1 MAKPDKPNKPDLS
14 SFKDQR
20 DILREI
26 NAEIGKQNSAV
37 KEAAKSYS
45 NLESIAYKLQN
56 SEEQITDLN
65 EKQLKALKSKAQIA
79 LRELKFAA
87 DRLKTGKILTAQ
99 EKAILQAKKDSFK
112 VESDFVKKV
121 TEELDAHI
129 KITKQLG
136 LTGGILK
143 GISKIPILGDVF
155 DANEALDAA
164 RKKVQE
170 TGSGV
175 KGLGAAFKNIG
186 GQITGGL
193 LNPANMVLGTMV
205 FIGKTIMDIDK
216 SAGDLAKNMNVSYD
230 QALQINE
237 EFRDMAVSSGN
248 TSLSGKKLSESL
260 TAINNSLGTAG
271 KLSKEDL
278 VTFTALREQAGMTN
292 DEILAMQK
300 YSMATGGS
308 LKENVESFQAAAKS
322 MSYQKGVALNT
333 KKLMADM
340 ANVSN
345 RTKLSIEGGVKGL
358 AKAAVAAKLMGGD
371 LGKVANVA
379 DKLLNFES
387 SIESELSAE
396 LLLGKDLNLEKARSL
411 ALNNDMAGVAEE
423 ITNQAGSAAEF
434 SKMNRIQQDA
444 MAEAVGMSADE
455 LADMLV
461 EQEALKK
468 VGRSLNEEEQKAFEA
483 AKDKYGV
490 EEASNMLKEGGL
502 EKMLQQQSTTEKLA
516 NAVERIQEL
525 FVSMIDGPLGSML
538 SIIGNI
544 LSNATALKTVFAL
557 ISGAM
562 LGKMVFGLA
571 ASAMSMRT
579 QLISARAYQSTLSAT
594 ASKETAIAAAKVAG
608 AEASTLGAATPL
620 IIGGIAAVLGA
631 VAMFSMKDGVID
643 AKKGPVMSGE
653 FGSVQLDPKDKAMY
667 GADGKI
673 KVGTNLGG
681 GTKSSGGSTQVNVD
695 MAQTNALLQQLISI
709 TSAGGD
715 VVLDGQKVGQAL
727 NLSSYKTQ

>member
-1 MAKPDKPNKPDLS
+1 MAKPDKPDLS

-99 EKAILQAKKDSFK
+99 ETAILQAKKDSFK

-121 TEELDAHI
+121 EEELNAYI

-136 LTGGILK
+136 VTGGILK

-155 DANEALDAA
+155 DANEALEAA

-205 FIGKTIMDIDK
+205 FIGKTIIDIDK

-278 VTFTALREQAGMTN
+278 ITFTALREQAGMTN
-292 DEILAMQK
+292 EEILAMQK

-345 RTKLSIEGGVKGL
+345 RTKLSIEGGAKGL

-434 SKMNRIQQDA
+434 NKMNRIQQDA

-516 NAVERIQEL
+516 NAVERIQEI
-525 FVSMIDGPLGSML
+525 FVSIVDGPLGSML
-538 SIIGNI
+538 SMIGDL
-544 LSNATALKTVFAL
+544 LSNSTAVYTVMAAIGAI
-557 ISGAM
+557 ISV
-562 LGKMVFGLA
+562 KMVKGIYDFGKGIAQVIPKLMIMV
-571 ASAMSMRT
+571 S
-579 QLISARAYQSTLSAT
+579 
-594 ASKETAIAAAKVAG
+594 EAIAYAAAWAIANPVPALVGLGVATGVG
-608 AEASTLGAATPL
+608 ALVYSQ
-620 IIGGIAAVLGA
+620 
-631 VAMFSMKDGVID
+631 MKDGVID